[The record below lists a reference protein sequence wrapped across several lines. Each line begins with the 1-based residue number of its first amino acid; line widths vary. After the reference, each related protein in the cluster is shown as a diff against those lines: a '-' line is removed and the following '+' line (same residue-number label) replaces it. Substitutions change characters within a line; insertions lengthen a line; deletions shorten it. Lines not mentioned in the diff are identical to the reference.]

1 MEESDLYK
9 QRRATIYKSFED
21 QSIAILVSADEQFRT
36 NDIPY
41 PYRQDSNFYYLTG
54 FNEPNAIFLI
64 HKIDKHNI
72 IEHFFIKKWEEVSS
86 KFCK

>member
-1 MEESDLYK
+1 MEESDIYK

-64 HKIDKHNI
+64 HI
-72 IEHFFIKKWEEVSS
+72 ILLSIFL
-86 KFCK
+86 